1 MEVAPS
7 GRPAEV
13 APRERP
19 KPAPSAPADTAPPDK
34 PEQRLRTTSERP
46 SSGLPS
52 SLKFT
57 ISAADVDATF
67 AIHEELRRVMV
78 TMTDRTSGEVLRGI
92 PSQEILDTILALR
105 ENGMLVDMTT

>member
-1 MEVAPS
+1 MDVAPS

-13 APRERP
+13 VLR
-19 KPAPSAPADTAPPDK
+19 KLSTPAPSAPADPVQQSPSPAPTSTDDAPPA
-34 PEQRLRTTSERP
+34 
-46 SSGLPS
+46 GLPS

-78 TMTDRTSGEVLRGI
+78 TLTDRTSGEVLREI
-92 PSQEILDTILALR
+92 PSAEILDTIVALR
-105 ENGMLVDMTT
+105 ESGMLVDVTT